1 MAYMNNRAGKQ
12 TRATFQVA
20 GGCIVKFRHPYLA
33 GAIDSGFGGI
43 DEIDVSASLKL
54 SDTFFNAVPNQRSA
68 YQQVLIDGSVVTIT
82 NHLSNGT
89 ITLPVIPTTGLV
101 ATGDFIAALQL
112 VKSCKDGVGGT
123 LTLSEFV
130 GGRVITTFFYGVAV
144 AFVPD
149 KIKMGLDVPTYNV
162 ELLYAGWLQAA
173 STSVEENMRKIW
185 AVGSSNGVSGYFKP
199 YEVNAEA
206 STGSDPVSATN
217 LLGQGDITDD
227 TSLEGNANTS
237 EEVAAATDSTYAYAS
252 GSEIGPTGGGGEGG
266 EGGQG
271 G

>member
-33 GAIDSGFGGI
+33 GAIDSGFGNL
-43 DEIDVSASLKL
+43 DEIDVSRSLKL

-112 VKSCKDGVGGT
+112 VKSCKDGIGGT
-123 LTLSEFV
+123 LTLSEFID
-130 GGRVITTFFYGVAV
+130 GKVITTFYYGVAV

-162 ELLYAGWLQAA
+162 ELLYAGWLQA
-173 STSVEENMRKIW
+173 TSSSLDENLRQIW
-185 AVGSSNGVSGYFKP
+185 AVGSKEGVSGVYKP
-199 YEVNAEA
+199 YEVNVSA
-206 STGSDPVSATN
+206 STGTNPVSPTN
-217 LLGQGDITDD
+217 LLGQGDIEDSLADEDNVDTTD
-227 TSLEGNANTS
+227 
-237 EEVAAATDSTYAYAS
+237 EVAAATGNDYAYAS
-252 GSEIGPTGGGGEGG
+252 GNAITPPGGNG
-266 EGGQG
+266 
-271 G
+271 

>member
-33 GAIDSGFGGI
+33 GAIDNGFGNL
-43 DEIDVSASLKL
+43 DEIDVSQSLKL
-54 SDTFFNAVPNQRSA
+54 SDTFFSAMPNQRSA

-89 ITLPVIPTTGLV
+89 ITLPVIPTTGVV

-112 VKSCKDGVGGT
+112 VKSCKDAVGGT
-123 LTLSEFV
+123 LSISEFV
-130 GGRVITTFFYGVAV
+130 DGKVITTLYYGVAI

-162 ELLYAGWLQAA
+162 ELLYAGWLCAA
-173 STSVEENMRKIW
+173 SSSVAENERKIW
-185 AVGSSNGVSGYFKP
+185 AVGSSQGITGVYKP

-206 STGSDPVSATN
+206 STGSDPVSPSN
-217 LLGQGDITDD
+217 LLGQGGIEDSLAAEDNVDTSQEVTSATDD
-227 TSLEGNANTS
+227 
-237 EEVAAATDSTYAYAS
+237 DYAYAS
-252 GSEIGPTGGGGEGG
+252 GTAITPSGNGG
-266 EGGQG
+266 
-271 G
+271 

>member
-101 ATGDFIAALQL
+101 ATGDFLQGRCGRHTDPFR
-112 VKSCKDGVGGT
+112 VHRRKSHHH
-123 LTLSEFV
+123 
-130 GGRVITTFFYGVAV
+130 I
-144 AFVPD
+144 
-149 KIKMGLDVPTYNV
+149 
-162 ELLYAGWLQAA
+162 LL
-173 STSVEENMRKIW
+173 RC
-185 AVGSSNGVSGYFKP
+185 GSCIR
-199 YEVNAEA
+199 
-206 STGSDPVSATN
+206 T
-217 LLGQGDITDD
+217 
-227 TSLEGNANTS
+227 
-237 EEVAAATDSTYAYAS
+237 
-252 GSEIGPTGGGGEGG
+252 
-266 EGGQG
+266 
-271 G
+271 